1 MRECSGFRGARE
13 RVSMTV
19 QRVSLP
25 AAGVVTIDKVR
36 DGAREY

>member
-19 QRVSLP
+19 QLSLP
-25 AAGVVTIDKVR
+25 AAGLVTIDKVR